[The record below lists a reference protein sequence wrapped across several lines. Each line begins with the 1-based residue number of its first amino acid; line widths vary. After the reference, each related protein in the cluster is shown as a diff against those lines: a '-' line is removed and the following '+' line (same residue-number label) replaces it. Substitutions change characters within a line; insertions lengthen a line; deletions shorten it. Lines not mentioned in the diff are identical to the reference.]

1 MNRLSLLV
9 FLSLGGLCL
18 DAQSSGT
25 VSISTVPNGARFS
38 VDGQVYNQAITLVWP
53 AGSKHLLAFLVDPS
67 LPGQPANASVQT
79 SADGAIKYA
88 FTGWVD
94 NAALLVPTGD
104 PIQTITADPRITSLK
119 ATLAPS
125 YRVLLSFFNSQDPAD
140 TGLAPNC
147 GAPGVIPSGQVR
159 PGVVFVGSQCYW
171 SSAAVFVPAGSAL
184 SINAFPYPGFVFV
197 GWSMNSGAVNPYLS
211 KITVNGPMTLGPQ
224 FSPGKRIHF
233 LTAPLG
239 LKVLIDHSEIPTRSI
254 NDLSAVCPTNES
266 QPVAPLSG
274 FPALCFGDFDFAP
287 GSTHVIAGVSPQLDL
302 FGKWWVFDVWSNGAA
317 ANSAYTV
324 DSNTANADLLTAKFV
339 PGAQVSLLTN
349 PTGLK
354 LSVDGRQNW
363 ASYNFIWG
371 MNSVHQ
377 VSAPANQFDAKGRQY
392 TFQAW
397 SNGSGAAQTLNVD
410 QSAVDN
416 GLRVTASYSAL
427 NRVVVQSSPPGLTLQ
442 VDGTSCQ
449 TPCNIDRT
457 SGTQLRITAPAQV
470 PMGEGTRLDFTSW
483 SDGGASDHTLAVN
496 QDSTTITA
504 NYTNSYRLA
513 TASDPANGVS
523 FQFTPSSSDGFFPQ
537 NTQVTV
543 SASPNAG
550 FKFRRWGGDLAGTF
564 PTMPLMMSGPRA
576 VVAQMDTVPY
586 IAPAGVRNAAGDT
599 PSSAVAPG
607 SIITIFGENL
617 SPTLEVGRV
626 NPLSQAIAGVT
637 VTVDD
642 RILGLLFVS
651 PKQINAQVP
660 SNLPDGDYTLA
671 VHSTTQ
677 ADVSATFT
685 VRRDAPGLFFQ
696 SADSQQYAI
705 ALHEDGSLVTPEN
718 PAKAGETLALLGTG
732 FGPYKGIV
740 IDGFFPPEPAP
751 VLMDSV
757 TVSAGDQSPV
767 QASAGAALGYTG
779 VAATKF
785 RVPDGLPAGAN
796 VALKVTVNGT
806 DSNTVTLPIQ

>member
-1 MNRLSLLV
+1 
-9 FLSLGGLCL
+9 
-18 DAQSSGT
+18 
-25 VSISTVPNGARFS
+25 
-38 VDGQVYNQAITLVWP
+38 
-53 AGSKHLLAFLVDPS
+53 
-67 LPGQPANASVQT
+67 
-79 SADGAIKYA
+79 
-88 FTGWVD
+88 
-94 NAALLVPTGD
+94 
-104 PIQTITADPRITSLK
+104 
-119 ATLAPS
+119 
-125 YRVLLSFFNSQDPAD
+125 
-140 TGLAPNC
+140 
-147 GAPGVIPSGQVR
+147 
-159 PGVVFVGSQCYW
+159 
-171 SSAAVFVPAGSAL
+171 
-184 SINAFPYPGFVFV
+184 
-197 GWSMNSGAVNPYLS
+197 
-211 KITVNGPMTLGPQ
+211 
-224 FSPGKRIHF
+224 
-233 LTAPLG
+233 
-239 LKVLIDHSEIPTRSI
+239 
-254 NDLSAVCPTNES
+254 
-266 QPVAPLSG
+266 
-274 FPALCFGDFDFAP
+274 
-287 GSTHVIAGVSPQLDL
+287 
-302 FGKWWVFDVWSNGAA
+302 
-317 ANSAYTV
+317 
-324 DSNTANADLLTAKFV
+324 
-339 PGAQVSLLTN
+339 
-349 PTGLK
+349 
-354 LSVDGRQNW
+354 
-363 ASYNFIWG
+363 
-371 MNSVHQ
+371 
-377 VSAPANQFDAKGRQY
+377 
-392 TFQAW
+392 
-397 SNGSGAAQTLNVD
+397 
-410 QSAVDN
+410 
-416 GLRVTASYSAL
+416 
-427 NRVVVQSSPPGLTLQ
+427 
-442 VDGTSCQ
+442 
-449 TPCNIDRT
+449 
-457 SGTQLRITAPAQV
+457 
-470 PMGEGTRLDFTSW
+470 
-483 SDGGASDHTLAVN
+483 
-496 QDSTTITA
+496 
-504 NYTNSYRLA
+504 
-513 TASDPANGVS
+513 
-523 FQFTPSSSDGFFPQ
+523 
-537 NTQVTV
+537 
-543 SASPNAG
+543 
-550 FKFRRWGGDLAGTF
+550 
-564 PTMPLMMSGPRA
+564 